1 MTTLYQSAEQFTSFT
16 DSKKAKFGAMLEG
29 GKAQARNFFTR
40 LQDELPKDKPLN
52 TKKMEFDVRD
62 NRIILR
68 DGNGNGDKQEWFLHK
83 NALSQMVTKTDVL
96 TGGVADKMFDCFSK
110 DEEGNIE
117 PWGQELLL
125 HNLRTI
131 YSKTERERVLIR
143 IVQTPAD
150 KEQGRPGEIR
160 GFLSDRYR
168 RLNSAPIIEAFAAAA
183 KKFDC
188 VPLVNHPKFRATYY
202 TDIKIGFSMF
212 LPMVFE
218 PVPGEVIVIGIMV
231 ESSDY
236 GAGALTVRLICQRI
250 TCTNLAIMRD
260 ELRKVHLGTRL
271 SEDINFSRET
281 YESDTKTM
289 ALAVADITNALINP
303 ERINRQIA
311 TIQAAASEK
320 VDAQKLYQ
328 DLRRNGFL
336 LKADAESVSRLYA
349 EADVE
354 LMPPGN
360 TLWRASNA
368 LSLFANTLEEDGHTD
383 RALDVRHAAGFVLD
397 EFEKKN
403 EKKITA

>member
-1 MTTLYQSAEQFTSFT
+1 MTMYQNAEQFTSFT
-16 DSKKAKFGAMLEG
+16 DSKKAKFAAMLEG

-40 LQDELPKDKPLN
+40 LQDELPKDVIIN
-52 TKKMEFDVRD
+52 TKKMEFGIKSNQIV
-62 NRIILR
+62 LQA
-68 DGNGNGDKQEWFLHK
+68 GNGNGEKYEWFLHR

-96 TGGVADKMFDCFSK
+96 TGGVADKMFDCYGK
-110 DEEGNIE
+110 DAEGNIE

-131 YSKTERERVLIR
+131 YGRSERERVLVR
-143 IVQTPAD
+143 VVQTQAD
-150 KEQGRPGEIR
+150 REQGSPGTIR

-168 RLNSAPIIEAFAAAA
+168 RMNSAPIIEAFAAAA

-202 TDIKIGFSMF
+202 TDVRIGFSMF

-218 PVPGEVIVIGIMV
+218 PVPGEIIVIGIMV

-236 GAGALTVRLICQRI
+236 GASALTVRLICMRI

-271 SEDINFSRET
+271 SEDIQFSQET
-281 YESDTKTM
+281 YESDTRTM
-289 ALAVADITNALINP
+289 ALAVSDITNNLINP

-311 TIQAAASEK
+311 TIQAAANEK
-320 VDAQKLYQ
+320 VDAEALYK

-336 LKADAESVSRLYA
+336 LKADAEAVSKLYA

-368 LSLFANTLEEDGHTD
+368 LSLFANKLEEDGHAD

-397 EFEKKN
+397 EFEKK
-403 EKKITA
+403 IAA